1 MILNLNDTNER
12 TEREDLEHEKKGFA
26 LHQCIIIYNGFT
38 DDNIISALEMCAMSQ
53 QIILPRMA
61 LPPTLNYIADTMF
74 EINAR
79 NMILLKSLNQ
89 YHSKLKSMTI
99 YS

>member
-12 TEREDLEHEKKGFA
+12 LREDFEHEKKGVA
-26 LHQCIIIYNGFT
+26 LPQCIIIYNGFT

-74 EINAR
+74 VINAR
-79 NMILLKSLNQ
+79 NMMLLKSLNRF
-89 YHSKLKSMTI
+89 HS
-99 YS
+99 

>member
-12 TEREDLEHEKKGFA
+12 TCFREDLEKQKKGFDVP
-26 LHQCIIIYNGFT
+26 QCIIIYNGFT
-38 DDNIISALEMCAMSQ
+38 DDDISALEMCAMSQ

-61 LPPTLNYIADTMF
+61 LPPTLNYIADTMS

-79 NMILLKSLNQ
+79 NMMLLKSLNRF
-89 YHSKLKSMTI
+89 HS
-99 YS
+99 

>member
-1 MILNLNDTNER
+1 MMLNSNDTNER
-12 TEREDLEHEKKGFA
+12 TEREDLENQKKGFDVP
-26 LHQCIIIYNGFT
+26 QCIIIYNGFT

-61 LPPTLNYIADTMF
+61 LPPTLNYIADTMS

-79 NMILLKSLNQ
+79 NMMLLKSLNQ
-89 YHSKLKSMTI
+89 FHSEQNLA
-99 YS
+99 